1 LICFVVKHNI
11 KMKYILAFDIRVGA
25 LFKLHP
31 SSLQQLV
38 HIQSLP
44 AWSHGK
50 ESACSF
56 ICNWQEEF
64 FVHVFIIESV
74 SLASA
79 IHTKYNILVCIHI
92 YQAYL
97 TELHV
102 LLNPLLPLSRISDNS
117 KFCTGPVSFERTRFN
132 CNWFVQYSKSL
143 CVIVG

>member
-1 LICFVVKHNI
+1 MICFVVKHNI
-11 KMKYILAFDIRVGA
+11 KMKYMLAFNIRVGA

-44 AWSHGK
+44 VWSHGK

-64 FVHVFIIESV
+64 FVHVFIIDSV
-74 SLASA
+74 SLTSA
-79 IHTKYNILVCIHI
+79 MHKKYIILACIHI
-92 YQAYL
+92 CQAYL
-97 TELHV
+97 TELPV
-102 LLNPLLPLSRISDNS
+102 LVDPLPPFCRISDNS
-117 KFCTGPVSFERTRFN
+117 KFSTGPVNFERTRFN

-143 CVIVG
+143 CIFVG